1 MIPVQYER
9 GGGVLVVRV
18 WRDEATNEF
27 RARVTSG
34 VGHDL
39 DARVDVLT
47 TPEEVLDAVRR
58 WLSAATAESSHS

>member
-1 MIPVQYER
+1 MIPMQYD

-18 WRDEATNEF
+18 WRDETTHEF

-39 DARVDVLT
+39 ESRVDVMAS
-47 TPEEVLDAVRR
+47 PDDVLDAVRR
-58 WLSAATAESSHS
+58 WLAAATADSSRS